1 MRFVRFNFICLITIV
16 YSQFIFSQS
25 NRVGYNNQKL
35 FLSGSNLAWVSFA
48 SDLNTT
54 NSKANANTIAN
65 WMLQMHDNGG
75 NAMRWWLHT
84 DGTASPVFSPNNI
97 VTGPGANTITDLKRV
112 CDLAWE
118 REIGL
123 DLCLWSFDMLVKTK
137 SASVINR
144 NTLLLSDTTY
154 TNAYIK
160 NCLKPIVQALK
171 GHPGILCW
179 EIFNEP
185 EGMSNEFGWSHTNHI
200 PMAYIQ
206 RFVNLCAAAIHE
218 VDPSAKVTN
227 GSWAFAASS
236 DVTLSKSTDE
246 KGLDISKMTSAEKK
260 NLEDFVLNKY
270 GFQMTAEEIVMQFQK
285 AAVTRKNY
293 YSDSQLVAA
302 GGKTNGTLDFYSVHY
317 YTGLGVS
324 NSPFTHPASFWGLDK
339 PLVIAE
345 FAASSTNDGVP
356 KDVLYKY
363 LYSNGYAGGLAWSWT
378 DVNLSTR
385 EDMLAWMKG
394 IFDLYKT
401 DVDVNGIGG
410 DFPTISI
417 TNPMD
422 GVSLPAGSQIK
433 IDVNA
438 ADKDGSVVSV
448 DYFVSDTVKI
458 GTSTSAPFSFTWS
471 NISNGTYR
479 LTAVVTDNQG
489 HKRTSSAVRISIG
502 VSAMTKYEAETASL
516 QGSDMTVQN
525 DPNASGGKYVDIKT
539 NNPFIIEWKIKN
551 VSSDVTTDLTF
562 GYKLYYNSPK
572 SQMII
577 VNGKEIGELVF
588 DGAQTAWLEKKISVP
603 LIKGDNTV
611 QMRLSWGWMYLDY
624 LAIPSNIV
632 TDVKMG
638 SEIPSA
644 YSLKQNYPNPFNPST
659 TIRYEISQ
667 LNHVSLKVFDALGRE
682 VATLVDEIKQPGI
695 YNVSFNTK
703 QSSRSSGVYFYR
715 LQVGNF
721 IDTKKMQLIK

>member
-1 MRFVRFNFICLITIV
+1 MRFVRFLFIWLAA
-16 YSQFIFSQS
+16 FIFSQPVFS
-25 NRVGYNNQKL
+25 QNNRVGYNNQKL

-48 SDLNTT
+48 SDLNST

-84 DGTASPVFSPNNI
+84 DGTSSPVFSPNNL

-144 NTLLLSDTTY
+144 NTLLLTDTTY

-160 NCLKPIVQALK
+160 NCLKPMVQALK

-185 EGMSNEFGWSHTNHI
+185 EGMSNEFGWSHTNHV
-200 PMAYIQ
+200 PMAVIQ

-218 VDPSAKVTN
+218 IDPAAKVTN

-236 DVTLSKSTDE
+236 DVTLNKNSADNELNIAT
-246 KGLDISKMTSAEKK
+246 MTYAEKK
-260 NLEDFVLNKY
+260 NLENFVYQKY
-270 GFQMTAEEIVMQFQK
+270 GFQLTAEEIVNQFRK
-285 AAVTRKNY
+285 LAVTRKNY
-293 YSDSQLVAA
+293 YSDSQLQAA

-317 YTGLGVS
+317 YVGLGVN
-324 NSPFTHPASFWGLDK
+324 NSPFTHPANFWSLDK
-339 PLVIAE
+339 PLVVAE

-363 LYSNGYAGGLAWSWT
+363 LYANGYAGALAWSWT

-385 EDMLAWMKG
+385 EDMLAWMKV
-394 IFDLYKT
+394 IWDLYKA
-401 DVDVNGIGG
+401 DVDVLGIGG
-410 DFPTISI
+410 DFPTVSI
-417 TNPMD
+417 TNPID
-422 GVSLPAGSQIK
+422 GASFPAGSQIK

-438 ADKDGSVVSV
+438 ADKDGSVASV
-448 DYFVSDTVKI
+448 DFFVSDTVKI
-458 GTSTSAPFSFTWS
+458 GSSTAAPFSFTWS

-479 LTAVVTDNQG
+479 LTAVATDNHG
-489 HKRTSSAVRISIG
+489 HKRTSSAIRVSIG
-502 VSAMTKYEAETASL
+502 VMAMTKFEAEAASL
-516 QGSDMTVQN
+516 QGSDMTIQT
-525 DPNASGGKYVDIKT
+525 DPTASGGKYVDIKT

-551 VSSDVTTDLTF
+551 VSSDVTVDLTF

-588 DGAQTAWLEKKISVP
+588 DGVQTSWLEKKISAP
-603 LIKGDNTV
+603 LQKGDNVV
-611 QMRLSWGWMYLDY
+611 QMRLSWGYMYLDY
-624 LAIPSNIV
+624 LAIPSNII
-632 TDVKMG
+632 TDIKMG
-638 SEIPSA
+638 TEIPLA
-644 YSLKQNYPNPFNPST
+644 YSLQQNYPNPFNPST
-659 TIRYEISQ
+659 TIRYEVSQ
-667 LNHVSLKVFDALGRE
+667 TNHVSLKVFDMLGRE
-682 VATLVDEIKQPGI
+682 VATLVDELKQPGI
-695 YNVSFNTK
+695 YNSTFN
-703 QSSRSSGVYFYR
+703 SLHSPLSSGVYFYR